1 MPAPT
6 PPTAID
12 AVPPT
17 PDRNEG
23 EVVFVPK
30 MYNFLD
36 YFAPFKAYLQLVVTY
51 CADAITWVASLAAAA
66 EASATAAAGSVD
78 DAAAQA
84 TLATAEKVAA
94 QAAAAAS
101 EQAAGLT
108 PDPDFGMVISTQSIL
123 NLKTAPFTAVVGETY
138 RIDTSAG
145 GFDFY
150 PPAGMTQGQVF
161 HIIDHA
167 GTFNINSPRLVAGSY
182 KIMGE
187 TIDLI
192 LTQKNQRRTFE
203 YAGATKGLEF

>member
-1 MPAPT
+1 MPVT
-6 PPTAID
+6 PYPPID
-12 AVPPT
+12 TDVSDPPNRGQAQAV
-17 PDRNEG
+17 
-23 EVVFVPK
+23 FSPK
-30 MYNFLD
+30 MDAMLG
-36 YFAPFKAYLQLVVTY
+36 ALQPLVDEQNALGAWMNST
-51 CADAITWVASLAAAA
+51 ADQTEAWASDAEDSATEAAASEAAAAA
-66 EASATAAAGSVD
+66 ERIT
-78 DAAAQA
+78 
-84 TLATAEKVAA
+84 A
-94 QAAAAAS
+94 QAAAAAA

-108 PDPDFGMVISTQSIL
+108 PDPDFGMVISTQAIL
-123 NLKTAPFTAVVGETY
+123 NLKTATFTAVVGETY

>member
-1 MPAPT
+1 MPVT
-6 PPTAID
+6 PYPPID
-12 AVPPT
+12 TDVSDPPNRGQAQAV
-17 PDRNEG
+17 
-23 EVVFVPK
+23 FSPK
-30 MYNFLD
+30 MDAMLG
-36 YFAPFKAYLQLVVTY
+36 ALQPLVDEQNALGAWMNST
-51 CADAITWVASLAAAA
+51 ADQTEAWASEAEDSATEAAASEAAAAA
-66 EASATAAAGSVD
+66 ERIT
-78 DAAAQA
+78 
-84 TLATAEKVAA
+84 A
-94 QAAAAAS
+94 QAAAAAA

-108 PDPDFGMVISTQSIL
+108 PDPDFGMVISTQAIL
-123 NLKTAPFTAVVGETY
+123 NLKTATFTAVVGETY

-167 GTFNINSPRLVAGSY
+167 GTFDINSPRLVAGSY

>member
-1 MPAPT
+1 MSVTPPT
-6 PPTAID
+6 PPD
-12 AVPPT
+12 FPLPT
-17 PDRNEG
+17 DSPED
-23 EVVFVPK
+23 F
-30 MYNFLD
+30 D
-36 YFAPFKAYLQLVVTY
+36 DKAYDCFPYV
-51 CADAITWVASLAAAA
+51 ADAAGNCYANAQASETAATNSAN
-66 EASATAAAGSVD
+66 SATAS
-78 DAAAQA
+78 
-84 TLATAEKVAA
+84 TNSATASAASALLSTNERIAA
-94 QAAAAAS
+94 QAAAAAA

-123 NLKTAPFTAVVGETY
+123 NLKTSTFTAVVGETY

-145 GFDFY
+145 AFDFY

-167 GTFNINSPRLVAGSY
+167 GTFNVNSPRLVAGSY

-203 YAGATKGLEF
+203 YAGVTKGLEF

>member
-1 MPAPT
+1 MPVT
-6 PPTAID
+6 PYPPID
-12 AVPPT
+12 TDVSDPPNRGQAQAV
-17 PDRNEG
+17 
-23 EVVFVPK
+23 FSPK
-30 MYNFLD
+30 MDAMLGS
-36 YFAPFKAYLQLVVTY
+36 LQPLVNEQNALGAWMEATANSTEDWASE
-51 CADAITWVASLAAAA
+51 AD
-66 EASATAAAGSVD
+66 ASATASAAS
-78 DAAAQA
+78 ALLS
-84 TLATAEKVAA
+84 TNERVAA
-94 QAAAAAS
+94 QAAAAAA

-123 NLKTAPFTAVVGETY
+123 NLKTSTFTAVVGETY

-145 GFDFY
+145 AFDFY

-161 HIIDHA
+161 HIIDHS
-167 GTFNINSPRLVAGSY
+167 GTFNVNSPRLVAGSY

>member
-1 MPAPT
+1 MPVT
-6 PPTAID
+6 PYPPID
-12 AVPPT
+12 TDVSDPPNRGQAQAV
-17 PDRNEG
+17 
-23 EVVFVPK
+23 FSPK
-30 MYNFLD
+30 MDAML
-36 YFAPFKAYLQLVVTY
+36 AALQPLVDEQNALGAWMNLT
-51 CADAITWVASLAAAA
+51 ADQTEAWASEAEDSATEAAASEAAAAA
-66 EASATAAAGSVD
+66 ERIT
-78 DAAAQA
+78 
-84 TLATAEKVAA
+84 A
-94 QAAAAAS
+94 QAAAAAA

-108 PDPDFGMVISTQSIL
+108 PDPDFGMVISTQAIL
-123 NLKTAPFTAVVGETY
+123 NLKTATFTAVVGETY

>member
-1 MPAPT
+1 MSVTPPT
-6 PPTAID
+6 PPD
-12 AVPPT
+12 FPQPT
-17 PDRNEG
+17 DTPED
-23 EVVFVPK
+23 F
-30 MYNFLD
+30 D
-36 YFAPFKAYLQLVVTY
+36 DKAYDCFPYV
-51 CADAITWVASLAAAA
+51 SAAADNCYSNAQAA
-66 EASATAAAGSVD
+66 ETAATASAGSATNSANSATASAAS
-78 DAAAQA
+78 ALLS
-84 TLATAEKVAA
+84 TNERIAA
-94 QAAAAAS
+94 QAAAAAA

-123 NLKTAPFTAVVGETY
+123 NLKTATFTAVVGETY

-167 GTFNINSPRLVAGSY
+167 GTFNVNSPRLVAGSY

>member
-1 MPAPT
+1 MSVT
-6 PPTAID
+6 PPT
-12 AVPPT
+12 T
-17 PDRNEG
+17 PDFPLPTDSPED
-23 EVVFVPK
+23 F
-30 MYNFLD
+30 D
-36 YFAPFKAYLQLVVTY
+36 DKAYDCFPYV
-51 CADAITWVASLAAAA
+51 AAAA
-66 EASATAAAGSVD
+66 TNAYANAQAAETAATASAGSATNSANSATAAAGSVD

-94 QAAAAAS
+94 QAAAAAA

-108 PDPDFGMVISTQSIL
+108 PDPDFGMVISTQAIL
-123 NLKTAPFTAVVGETY
+123 NLKTATFTAVVGETY